1 MKNFM
6 AKCYNFYGLFLAR
19 TFRNNHDRCSVKNSN
34 AKPLQVIKSCFTV
47 VVHVGL
53 LREKKLIKSNMRKA
67 FYNKIFFVPKKK
79 NLFIIGYGL
88 NFLLVLF
95 NFE

>member
-1 MKNFM
+1 M
-6 AKCYNFYGLFLAR
+6 AKCYNFYGLFLTR
-19 TFRNNHDRCSVKNSN
+19 TFKNNNDRCSVNNSN

-79 NLFIIGYGL
+79 NLFIIAYGL